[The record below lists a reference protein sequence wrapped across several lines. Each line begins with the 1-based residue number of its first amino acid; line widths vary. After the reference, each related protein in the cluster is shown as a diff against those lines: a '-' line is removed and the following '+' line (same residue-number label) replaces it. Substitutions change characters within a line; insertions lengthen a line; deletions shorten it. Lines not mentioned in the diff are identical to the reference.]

1 MITGSKY
8 CIICGRK
15 RTAKDKIGVMICD
28 KCHEKEIQMKTWVD
42 FVEDSMNNSTLEEG
56 LMRADR
62 TPEGLN
68 EYFKNVGYGVT
79 LPECSRIIKLMQER
93 RNKFQIDRV
102 MY

>member
-1 MITGSKY
+1 VVARGQ
-8 CIICGRK
+8 RK
-15 RTAKDKIGVMICD
+15 
-28 KCHEKEIQMKTWVD
+28 
-42 FVEDSMNNSTLEEG
+42 
-56 LMRADR
+56 RADR